1 MPELSRTFDQIS
13 IWALP
18 LTFIVAGAL
27 FGYMIERVFLHRL
40 RELSKASRT
49 HWDDIIVDSL
59 RHAPVLWFGAL
70 GAYAALQMLPLSPQ
84 ASRLL
89 RQLLVVLVLLSVT
102 VVAARIVGEV
112 VSQYAQRTRSP
123 LPASSLV
130 TNISKLVIMIAG
142 VLLILQN
149 LGISITPLVT
159 GLGIGGLAVALAIQP
174 TLANLFSGFQVIA
187 SGQVRRGDYIRLDSG
202 EEGHVVDVHWRNTTI
217 RALLDDHQ
225 IIVPNSRLGDSI
237 LTNFTL
243 PHSYLWTKVDVG
255 VHYDSD
261 LQHVERVAMEVARE
275 VGSQVPGARADQE
288 PLIRFRA
295 FGDSSVDFTVFV
307 PTNEFAEL
315 LPVQHEFI
323 KRLHARF
330 AEEGIV
336 IPFPIRTLHL
346 PEPLRI
352 AEHATHERKA

>member
-1 MPELSRTFDQIS
+1 MPGLGSALGQITT
-13 IWALP
+13 WGLP
-18 LTFIVAGAL
+18 LTFILVGVL
-27 FGYMIERVFLHRL
+27 FGFMLERVVLSRL

-49 HWDDIIVDSL
+49 RWDDVIVESL
-59 RHAPVLWFGAL
+59 RHAPMLWFGAL
-70 GAYAALQMLPLSPQ
+70 GAYAALQMLPLSPVT
-84 ASRLL
+84 SRLL

-102 VVAARIVGEV
+102 VVVARIVGEL
-112 VSQYAQRTRSP
+112 VSQYAGRTRSP

-187 SGQVRRGDYIRLDSG
+187 SGQVRRGDYVRLDTG
-202 EEGHVVDVHWRNTTI
+202 DEGHVVDVHWRNTTI
-217 RALLDDHQ
+217 QALLGDHQ

-237 LTNFTL
+237 LTNYTL
-243 PHSYLWTKVDVG
+243 PQRHLWTRVDVG

-261 LQHVERVAMEVARE
+261 LGHVERVALEVARE
-275 VGSQVPGARADQE
+275 VASQAPGARADHE
-288 PLIRFRA
+288 PLVRFRE
-295 FGDSSVDFTVFV
+295 FGDSSIVFTVFI
-307 PTNEFAEL
+307 PTEEYGER
-315 LPVQHEFI
+315 LPVQHEYI

-346 PEPLRI
+346 PETLRI
-352 AEHATHERKA
+352 DDRSKREGKA

>member
-1 MPELSRTFDQIS
+1 VPELTRTLNQIS
-13 IWALP
+13 IWGLP
-18 LTFIVAGAL
+18 LTFILAGAL

-49 HWDDIIVDSL
+49 RWDDIIVDAL
-59 RHAPVLWFGAL
+59 RHAPMLWFGAL

-84 ASRLL
+84 ASRLI
-89 RQLLVVLVLLSVT
+89 RQLLVVLVLLSIT

-149 LGISITPLVT
+149 LGVSITPLVT

-174 TLANLFSGFQVIA
+174 TLANLFAGFQVIA

-217 RALLDDHQ
+217 RGTQ
-225 IIVPNSRLGDSI
+225 VN
-237 LTNFTL
+237 
-243 PHSYLWTKVDVG
+243 VG

-261 LQHVERVAMEVARE
+261 LQHVERVAMDVARE
-275 VGSQVPGARADQE
+275 VASQVPGARADQE
-288 PLIRFRA
+288 PLIRFRG
-295 FGDSSVDFTVFV
+295 FGDSSVDFTMFIL
-307 PTNEFAEL
+307 TDEFAER

-352 AEHATHERKA
+352 ADRGAKEGQA

>member
-1 MPELSRTFDQIS
+1 MPELGQTLDQIS
-13 IWALP
+13 TWGLP
-18 LTFIVAGAL
+18 LGFILAGAL
-27 FGYMIERVFLHRL
+27 FGYTLERVVLHRL

-49 HWDDIIVDSL
+49 RWDDIVVDSL
-59 RHAPVLWFGAL
+59 RHAPMLWFGAL

-84 ASRLL
+84 ANRVL
-89 RQLLVVLVLLSVT
+89 RQLLVVLVLFSVT
-102 VVAARIVGEV
+102 VVVARIAGEIV
-112 VSQYAQRTRSP
+112 NQYALRTRSP

-130 TNISKLVIMIAG
+130 TNIAKLVIVIAG
-142 VLLILQN
+142 ILLILQN
-149 LGISITPLVT
+149 LGVSITPLVT

-187 SGQVRRGDYIRLDSG
+187 SGQVRRGDYIRLDTG
-202 EEGHVVDVHWRNTTI
+202 VEGHVVDVHWRNTTI
-217 RALLDDHQ
+217 QALLSDHL

-243 PHSYLWTKVDVG
+243 PHRYLWTRIDVG

-261 LQHVERVAMEVARE
+261 LQHVERVALEVARE
-275 VGSQVPGARADQE
+275 VASQVPGARADEE
-288 PLIRFRA
+288 PLIRYREFA
-295 FGDSSVDFTVFV
+295 DSSIVFTVFIQ
-307 PTNEFAEL
+307 TDEFGER
-315 LPVQHEFI
+315 LPVRHEFI

-346 PEPLRI
+346 PEAVRV
-352 AEHATHERKA
+352 AEAAMRERKA

>member
-1 MPELSRTFDQIS
+1 VPELSTTFDQIA
-13 IWALP
+13 IWGLP
-18 LTFIVAGAL
+18 LTFILAGAL

-49 HWDDIIVDSL
+49 RWDDIIVDSL
-59 RHAPVLWFGAL
+59 RHAPMLWFGAL
-70 GAYAALQMLPLSPQ
+70 GAYTALQMLPLSPQ
-84 ASRLL
+84 VNRLL
-89 RQLLVVLVLLSVT
+89 RQLLVVLVLLSIT

-130 TNISKLVIMIAG
+130 TNISKLVIIIAG

-149 LGISITPLVT
+149 LGVSITPLVT
-159 GLGIGGLAVALAIQP
+159 GLGIGGIAVALAIQP

-217 RALLDDHQ
+217 RGLLDDHQ

-243 PHSYLWTKVDVG
+243 PHSYMWTRIDVG

-275 VGSQVPGARADQE
+275 VASQVPGARADQE
-288 PLIRFRA
+288 PLIRFRG
-295 FGDSSVDFTVFV
+295 FGDSSVDFTMFIL
-307 PTNEFAEL
+307 TDEFAER
-315 LPVQHEFI
+315 LPVKHEFI

-346 PEPLRI
+346 PEALQI
-352 AEHATHERKA
+352 ADRAAYEGEA

>member
-1 MPELSRTFDQIS
+1 
-13 IWALP
+13 
-18 LTFIVAGAL
+18 
-27 FGYMIERVFLHRL
+27 
-40 RELSKASRT
+40 
-49 HWDDIIVDSL
+49 
-59 RHAPVLWFGAL
+59 
-70 GAYAALQMLPLSPQ
+70 
-84 ASRLL
+84 
-89 RQLLVVLVLLSVT
+89 
-102 VVAARIVGEV
+102 
-112 VSQYAQRTRSP
+112 
-123 LPASSLV
+123 
-130 TNISKLVIMIAG
+130 
-142 VLLILQN
+142 
-149 LGISITPLVT
+149 
-159 GLGIGGLAVALAIQP
+159 
-174 TLANLFSGFQVIA
+174 VIA

-243 PHSYLWTKVDVG
+243 PHSYLWTQVNVG

-261 LQHVERVAMEVARE
+261 LQHVERVAMDVARE
-275 VGSQVPGARADQE
+275 VASQVPGARADQE
-288 PLIRFRA
+288 PLIRFRG
-295 FGDSSVDFTVFV
+295 FGDSSVDFTMFIL
-307 PTNEFAEL
+307 TDEFAER

-352 AEHATHERKA
+352 ADRGAKEGQA